1 VIVLGHRYSK
11 DEIGLIGSLVDE
23 GLTDREIALKLGRSE
38 AGIRNL
44 RYRISLVK
52 KVEDEMK
59 TLLLHRDTLREAVKR
74 LQHQQQTLTSEI
86 PALEKKKQEI
96 TSILNLDTILLQ
108 NVLAQAL
115 TTLKL
120 QRPDLFDLSR
130 EERAC

>member
-1 VIVLGHRYSK
+1 VILLGHRYSK